1 MKNIIKK
8 AKFKLETTVLL
19 VGTLLVSEPV
29 LAADPQGKLQDAG
42 NTIKGILTGLIVIV
56 GGIAWPRARPP
67 SRSQTARCAAR
78 AGAAA
83 CAGWPS
89 ARPGAGRS
97 TPGPPG
103 GAAAR
108 SGGA

>member
-8 AKFKLETTVLL
+8 AKIKLETTVLL

-56 GGIAWPRARPP
+56 GGIACAKIVIKYLP
-67 SRSQTARCAAR
+67 SIDDPQEKNIMWKSITTALGVTAL
-78 AGAAA
+78 
-83 CAGWPS
+83 
-89 ARPGAGRS
+89 
-97 TPGPPG
+97 G
-103 GAAAR
+103 GSLVWLVPWAYGLFA
-108 SGGA
+108 